1 MVQLY
6 STLLKKDDNIKV
18 SDVVFNILSNY
29 KDKIKNIYENEE
41 CVIVL
46 NNLEK
51 KQKKEVII

>member
-51 KQKKEVII
+51 KQEKEVVI

>member
-6 STLLKKDDNIKV
+6 STLLKKDGNIKV

-51 KQKKEVII
+51 KQKKEVVI